1 MLINEVL
8 SSVEVIPDP
17 YVKSATY
24 AKIGERLV
32 SVRNEAFK
40 QAFMKAMETVKDIDD
55 PMKAFRALLSIG
67 YSMGK
72 AGLKSAKR
80 IYQGVLEDSRIL
92 PDAQRDAVLQTAVTY
107 LIALGDL
114 GEAVRFA
121 REISN
126 RELRNETLYSII
138 RAGSRA
144 MGKSQLE
151 VAYRVRKIKL
161 ALEYIDDEPYR
172 SKALLEVIKAYL
184 LMGNYDGAVSML
196 GEIGVREWAKR
207 AFKEVVFF
215 MKEKGVLGHYID
227 VLGETAEVLI
237 ERFDG
242 GFGEEMALAFALS
255 GQGSAALDLL
265 RRMGDNDLL
274 VKVALELLD
283 RDAGALVS
291 YIDALNDEEAVPVGK
306 AVLNRILERR
316 SLDLWDVVVA
326 VGRSTASEE
335 VWAKIARFYVLN
347 GRLEDAM
354 KIGMMMKDKRLRS
367 IVLADVA
374 HNFVKAGNVDRA
386 IDAALEV
393 RDMRFASFLVSEILL
408 SALDNEL
415 RGRVVQWNGSKH

>member
-1 MLINEVL
+1 MLINEIL
-8 SSVEVIPDP
+8 SSVEVIPEP

-32 SVRNEAFK
+32 SVHNEGFKTAFV
-40 QAFMKAMETVKDIDD
+40 KAMETVKDIDN
-55 PMKAFRALLSIG
+55 PMTAFRALLSIG

-72 AGLKSAKR
+72 AGLKSSKR
-80 IYQGVLEDSRIL
+80 IYHSVFEDSRVL
-92 PDAQRDAVLQTAVTY
+92 PDAQRDIVLQTASTY

-114 GEAVRFA
+114 GEAIRFA
-121 REISN
+121 GDISN

-151 VAYRVRKIKL
+151 IAYHIRKIKL
-161 ALEYIDDEPYR
+161 ALEYIDGEPYR
-172 SKALLEVIKAYL
+172 SKSLLEVIKAYL
-184 LMGNYDGAVSML
+184 AMGNYDGAVSML
-196 GEIGVREWAKR
+196 REVEVREWAKR

-227 VLGETAEVLI
+227 ALEGTAKALI

-242 GFGEEMALAFALS
+242 AFVEEMALALALS
-255 GQGSAALDLL
+255 SHGSAALDLI
-265 RRMGDNDLL
+265 RRIESDDLL
-274 VKVALELLD
+274 AKIALELLE

-291 YIDALNDEEAVPVGK
+291 YIDALTDKEAVPVGK
-306 AVLNRILERR
+306 AVLNRILELRD
-316 SLDLWDVVVA
+316 LDLWDVVVA
-326 VGRSTASEE
+326 VGRSTANEE

-347 GRLEDAM
+347 NRLEDAM

-374 HNFVKAGNVDRA
+374 HNFVKSGGVERA

-393 RDMRFASFLVSEILL
+393 RDIKFASFLVSEILL
-408 SALDNEL
+408 AALDTEL
-415 RGRVVQWNGSKH
+415 NGRVVPWNDSRC